1 MNRTGDTA
9 KELGLYVTECC
20 GIELLFENGDTFCRC
35 PKCSALCEWEMVDVV
50 VPWTALEQED
60 PMVAA

>member
-9 KELGLYVTECC
+9 TELGLYATECC
-20 GIELLFENGDTFCRC
+20 GIELLFEIDDTFCRC
-35 PKCSALCEWEMVDVV
+35 PKCSAISKWEMVDVV